1 MNRVALLES
10 RYDGRIPAQ
19 ELEAARAADAADLK
33 TAIQTHAADLYE
45 ALSNLVS
52 EADGQVYRHLS
63 RMNFE
68 APDDHQFQ
76 VVLTAKLWRQIGA
89 ALGKVNG

>member
-1 MNRVALLES
+1 
-10 RYDGRIPAQ
+10 
-19 ELEAARAADAADLK
+19 
-33 TAIQTHAADLYE
+33 
-45 ALSNLVS
+45 
-52 EADGQVYRHLS
+52 
-63 RMNFE
+63 MNFE